1 MVNKKKSE
9 KSETVINW
17 EAKEYIV
24 REKNVG
30 WYVGLVIITLALA
43 ALAVWIQ
50 EYTFL
55 VLVVL
60 CAVVLVIYSV
70 RPPREL
76 HYSISKKG
84 ISEGNKLYAFD
95 DFRSFGVLK
104 EGKHFSIVLTPR
116 RRFSPR
122 QKIYFPE
129 AKGEAIV
136 DAFGYRLPMEEVKL
150 DFLDKIVNFLRI

>member
-1 MVNKKKSE
+1 MVNKKTE
-9 KSETVINW
+9 KKETVITW
-17 EAKEYIV
+17 KAKEYIL
-24 REKNVG
+24 REKNTS
-30 WYVGLVIITLALA
+30 WYVGLVVITLALA
-43 ALAVWIQ
+43 ALAVLVQ

-76 HYSISKKG
+76 HYSIDDKG
-84 ISEGNKLYAFD
+84 ISEGNKLYKFE
-95 DFRSFGVLK
+95 DFKSFGVLK
-104 EGKHFSIVLTPR
+104 EGKHFAIMLTPR
-116 RRFSPR
+116 RRFSTR

-129 AKGEAIV
+129 SKGEAIV

>member
-1 MVNKKKSE
+1 MVNKK
-9 KSETVINW
+9 SETIINW
-17 EAKEYIV
+17 KAKEYIV

-30 WYVGLVIITLALA
+30 WYVGLVIVTLALA

-55 VLVVL
+55 ILVVL

-76 HYSISKKG
+76 HYSISNKG
-84 ISEGNKLYAFD
+84 VSEGNKLYNYA
-95 DFRSFGVLK
+95 DFKSFGVLK
-104 EGKHFSIVLTPR
+104 EGKHFAIVLTPR
-116 RRFSPR
+116 KRFALR

-129 AKGEAIV
+129 DKGEAIV

-150 DFLDKIVNFLRI
+150 DLLDKIVNFLRI